1 MDKLHNTVNHKELKN
16 FVFMGLNWP
25 KVSTIE
31 PRGTIGDIRYDTDV
45 LKEHVLKI
53 KKSEK
58 NPDPWEISF
67 HMH

>member
-1 MDKLHNTVNHKELKN
+1 
-16 FVFMGLNWP
+16 MGFNWL

-31 PRGTIGDIRYDTDV
+31 PRGTIGDIQYKTDIF
-45 LKEHVLKI
+45 KEQVLKI

-67 HMH
+67 DMHWLKWLKKRKWSGHKSQA

>member
-1 MDKLHNTVNHKELKN
+1 
-16 FVFMGLNWP
+16 MGFTWP

-31 PRGTIGDIRYDTDV
+31 PQGTIGDIQYNIDIF
-45 LKEHVLKI
+45 KEQVLKI